1 MLNCFFSSS
10 TSSLING
17 TNPHSITSQSNPLQ
31 TVPTPTP
38 SHPFQQQ
45 LLQFAQQHAPQTNP
59 TPSQQSFPNPSFP
72 FPGFGTDAYRHVMQ
86 ILATVGAPS
95 SYISHYNFLPYL
107 PPLPPAPPSFTLV
120 QNTFQSQQQPSTSS
134 DQQLYSGRQSP
145 ILKRPLDEDNNDE
158 DNKRP
163 RYDPVTGRA
172 TRTRNFDEENVA
184 PVPSLIDAN
193 VNMLK
198 K

>member
-1 MLNCFFSSS
+1 
-10 TSSLING
+10 
-17 TNPHSITSQSNPLQ
+17 
-31 TVPTPTP
+31 
-38 SHPFQQQ
+38 
-45 LLQFAQQHAPQTNP
+45 
-59 TPSQQSFPNPSFP
+59 
-72 FPGFGTDAYRHVMQ
+72 MQ

-95 SYISHYNFLPYL
+95 SYTSNYNFLPYL

-120 QNTFQSQQQPSTSS
+120 QNAFQSQQSSISS
-134 DQQLYSGRQSP
+134 DQQLFSARQSP
-145 ILKRPLDEDNNDE
+145 PLKRPHDENNNNNNNFYSDE

-184 PVPSLIDAN
+184 PVPSLVDAN

>member
-1 MLNCFFSSS
+1 
-10 TSSLING
+10 
-17 TNPHSITSQSNPLQ
+17 
-31 TVPTPTP
+31 
-38 SHPFQQQ
+38 
-45 LLQFAQQHAPQTNP
+45 
-59 TPSQQSFPNPSFP
+59 
-72 FPGFGTDAYRHVMQ
+72 MQ

-95 SYISHYNFLPYL
+95 SYISNYNFLPYL

-120 QNTFQSQQQPSTSS
+120 QNAFQSQQSP

-145 ILKRPLDEDNNDE
+145 PLKRPHDENNNNHHHLYPEE

>member
-1 MLNCFFSSS
+1 
-10 TSSLING
+10 
-17 TNPHSITSQSNPLQ
+17 
-31 TVPTPTP
+31 
-38 SHPFQQQ
+38 
-45 LLQFAQQHAPQTNP
+45 
-59 TPSQQSFPNPSFP
+59 
-72 FPGFGTDAYRHVMQ
+72 MQ

-95 SYISHYNFLPYL
+95 SYTSNYNFLPYL

-120 QNTFQSQQQPSTSS
+120 QNAFQSQQQSISS
-134 DQQLYSGRQSP
+134 DQQLFSARQSP
-145 ILKRPLDEDNNDE
+145 PLKRQHDENNNNNLYSDE

-184 PVPSLIDAN
+184 PVPSLVDAN

>member
-1 MLNCFFSSS
+1 
-10 TSSLING
+10 
-17 TNPHSITSQSNPLQ
+17 
-31 TVPTPTP
+31 
-38 SHPFQQQ
+38 
-45 LLQFAQQHAPQTNP
+45 
-59 TPSQQSFPNPSFP
+59 
-72 FPGFGTDAYRHVMQ
+72 MQ

-95 SYISHYNFLPYL
+95 SYTSNYNFLPYL

-120 QNTFQSQQQPSTSS
+120 QSAFQSQQPSS
-134 DQQLYSGRQSP
+134 DPQQLFSGRQSP
-145 ILKRPLDEDNNDE
+145 PIKRPHDENNNNNLYPEE

-184 PVPSLIDAN
+184 PVPSLVDAN

>member
-1 MLNCFFSSS
+1 
-10 TSSLING
+10 
-17 TNPHSITSQSNPLQ
+17 
-31 TVPTPTP
+31 
-38 SHPFQQQ
+38 
-45 LLQFAQQHAPQTNP
+45 
-59 TPSQQSFPNPSFP
+59 
-72 FPGFGTDAYRHVMQ
+72 MQ